1 MNKEIVVKTYNIN
14 NKEYFVIKELDYNN
28 IHYIIL
34 ANDENE
40 KDIMIKKVIDGY
52 LEPLDNQEEINDVL
66 KEIAK

>member
-1 MNKEIVVKTYNIN
+1 MNDEIVVKTYNID

-28 IHYIIL
+28 IHYIIM

-40 KDIMIKKVIDGY
+40 KDIMIKKIIDGY
-52 LEPLDNQEEINDVL
+52 LEPLDSEEEINNVL